1 MMSNNQ
7 QKNEDEI
14 DLLELLNKL
23 WIKRKSILKVTLFF
37 FVLGIIIALISPKQ
51 YTAVTIMIPQ
61 SSGDKMSVGGLGGL
75 AAMAGIN
82 LGGSSNE
89 SIPLNTYPKIV
100 ESIPFRKKLIQTPL
114 KFNNLNELIS
124 YEKYYKEYNK
134 PSILSSIKK
143 YTIGLPSLLFGKKS
157 DEKSE
162 ISEKTDSIW
171 YLSLEDR
178 TILEDISGQLAID
191 ISEKEGI
198 ITLSY
203 SMPEA
208 LPAAQMLQSA
218 QTLLQET
225 VTKFKTQKANDE
237 LKFIE
242 QRYEEA
248 KSDFKTKQFALAQ
261 FQDRNRDLF
270 GSLPQTRLEQL
281 QADYNLSFSVYSEL
295 AKQLETKKIKVKEEH
310 PIFTI
315 VEPVSVPNE
324 RSKPK
329 RVMIVAIWSFL
340 GLVLGVS
347 FTFIRD
353 FMKKIK
359 RNNIDNQ

>member
-14 DLLELLNKL
+14 DLLRLLNKL
-23 WIKRKSILKVTLFF
+23 WIKRKSILKITLFF

-61 SSGDKMSVGGLGGL
+61 SSGDKMSISGLGGL
-75 AAMAGIN
+75 AAIAGIN
-82 LGGSSNE
+82 LGGDSNE

-100 ESIPFRKKLIQTPL
+100 ESIPFRKKLTQTPL
-114 KFNNLNELIS
+114 KFNKLSEPIS
-124 YEKYYKEYNK
+124 YEKYYKEHNK
-134 PSILSSIKK
+134 PSVLDNMKK
-143 YTIGLPSLLFGKKS
+143 YTIGLPSLVFGKKS
-157 DEKSE
+157 DEKSK

-171 YLSLEDR
+171 YLSLEER
-178 TILEDISGQLAID
+178 SILNNISGQLAIN
-191 ISEKEGI
+191 INEKEGV

-208 LPAAQMLQSA
+208 LAAAQMLQSA

-225 VTKFKTQKANDE
+225 VTKFKIQKANEE

-242 QRYEEA
+242 QQYEDA
-248 KSDFKTKQFALAQ
+248 KSDFKSKQFALAQ

-270 GSLPQTRLEQL
+270 GSLPQTKLEQL

-295 AKQLETKKIKVKEEH
+295 AKQFESKKIKVKEEQ

-324 RSKPK
+324 SSEPK
-329 RVMIVAIWSFL
+329 RAMIIAIWSFL
-340 GLVLGVS
+340 GLVLGVG
-347 FTFIRD
+347 FTFIWD

>member
-1 MMSNNQ
+1 MDSNQ
-7 QKNEDEI
+7 HKNEDEI
-14 DLLELLNKL
+14 DLLELFHKL
-23 WIKRKSILKVTLFF
+23 WIKRKSILKFTLFF
-37 FVLGIIIALISPKQ
+37 FILGIIIALISPKQ
-51 YTAVTIMIPQ
+51 YTAVTVMIPQ
-61 SSGDKMSVGGLGGL
+61 TSGDKMSVGGLGGL

-82 LGGSSNE
+82 LGGSSTE

-114 KFNNLNELIS
+114 KFNDLNEVIS
-124 YEKYYKEYNK
+124 YEKYCKEYAK
-134 PSILSSIKK
+134 PGILGNIKK
-143 YTIGLPSLLFGKKS
+143 YTIGLPSLLFGKKN
-157 DEKSE
+157 DEKSVT
-162 ISEKTDSIW
+162 SEKTDSIW
-171 YLSLEDR
+171 SLSLEDR
-178 TILEDISGQLAID
+178 NILDGISGQLAID
-191 ISEKEGI
+191 IDEKEGI
-198 ITLSY
+198 ISLSY

-208 LPAAQMLQSA
+208 LAAAQMLQST

-225 VTKFKTQKANDE
+225 VTEFKTQKANEE

-248 KSDFKTKQFALAQ
+248 KSDFKAKQFALAQ

-281 QADYNLSFSVYSEL
+281 QSDYNLSFNVYSEL
-295 AKQLETKKIKVKEEH
+295 AKQVEAKRIKVKEEH

-329 RVMIVAIWSFL
+329 RGMIVAIWTFF
-340 GLVLGVS
+340 GFIIGVS
-347 FTFIRD
+347 LVFIKD
-353 FMKKIK
+353 SIKKIK
-359 RNNIDNQ
+359 SNNIYNE